1 MDFIWFAL
9 YMDINRWPQRWP
21 NVDLQY
27 GLQGDLQDGQQ
38 VDLQGNLQGGPQD
51 DS

>member
-1 MDFIWFAL
+1 MICL
-9 YMDINRWPQRWP
+9 VSGCHQMTSEVTQ
-21 NVDLQY
+21 VDLQY

-38 VDLQGNLQGGPQD
+38 VDLQGNPQGGPQD